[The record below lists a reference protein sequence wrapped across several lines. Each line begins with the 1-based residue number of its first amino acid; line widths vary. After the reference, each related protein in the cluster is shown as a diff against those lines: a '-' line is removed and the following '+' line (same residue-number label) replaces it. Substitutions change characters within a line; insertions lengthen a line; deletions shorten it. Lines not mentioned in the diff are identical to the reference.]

1 MKWDGALRVCLTTRR
16 WESPVVARAASWASG
31 HVSV

>member
-1 MKWDGALRVCLTTRR
+1 MEWDGALRVCLTTRR
-16 WESPVVARAASWASG
+16 REPPVVAGAASWASG